1 MKTVAEQHFDIIIK
15 DCFHSILKPLGFK
28 KNGNNFYRRLSD
40 LGQIVNIQKSTHY
53 SKEHISFTINTGL
66 FIPEYWLTYYTYHK
80 GGVPTYP
87 TESECAIRQRI
98 GAMKYKID
106 KWYDLNLMTD
116 IYELEKEM
124 TDNVLNFIVP
134 YFEKSKNKAGVLLL
148 LEDPT
153 INLEKFVRLII
164 FGEYKQSDK
173 AQLEYDKLKQDKF
186 IFANM
191 KLTLLEYRD
200 KYNLKN

>member
-1 MKTVAEQHFDIIIK
+1 
-15 DCFHSILKPLGFK
+15 
-28 KNGNNFYRRLSD
+28 
-40 LGQIVNIQKSTHY
+40 
-53 SKEHISFTINTGL
+53 
-66 FIPEYWLTYYTYHK
+66 
-80 GGVPTYP
+80 
-87 TESECAIRQRI
+87 
-98 GAMKYKID
+98 
-106 KWYDLNLMTD
+106 MTD

-173 AQLEYDKLKQDKF
+173 GQLEYDKLKQDKF

-200 KYNLKN
+200 TYNLKN